1 MLKVLRKIGFYIKQ
15 NYYSNI
21 FSRKKKSERFYCLKF
36 FTKSEGMM
44 NKRVAFQTKY

>member
-21 FSRKKKSERFYCLKF
+21 FPEKKSERFYCVKF

-44 NKRVAFQTKY
+44 NKRVALQTKY